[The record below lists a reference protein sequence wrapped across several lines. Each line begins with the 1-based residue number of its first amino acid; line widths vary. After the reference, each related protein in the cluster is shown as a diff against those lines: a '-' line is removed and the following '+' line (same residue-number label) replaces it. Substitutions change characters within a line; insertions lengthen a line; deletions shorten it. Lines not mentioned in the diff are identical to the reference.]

1 MRQITVI
8 ICNYNNEE
16 YLKSCLDSICNQSVS
31 KKKYN
36 ILLIDDCSK
45 DSSINIAQR
54 YRNLENLKII
64 KNKKNIGL
72 VKSCNKAIKLCKT
85 KYIVRI
91 DSDDYVKKNFIAKFN
106 TYTKKNYDFI
116 FSNYL
121 IKKKN
126 KLLKK
131 NLKKKNLRH
140 LISCSVALKK
150 SCLKKIG
157 LYKNFF
163 WEEIDL
169 YIRYLK
175 SYNNIKHIKD
185 YLYIY
190 RIHNSNM
197 TNSYDA
203 KKRGW
208 DEINDK
214 HKKEDIKIINNILK
228 NKNE

>member
-1 MRQITVI
+1 
-8 ICNYNNEE
+8 
-16 YLKSCLDSICNQSVS
+16 
-31 KKKYN
+31 
-36 ILLIDDCSK
+36 LLIDDCSE
-45 DSSINIAQR
+45 DNSINIAQK
-54 YRNLENLKII
+54 YHNLENLKII

-131 NLKKKNLRH
+131 NLKKKNLKY

-190 RIHNSNM
+190 RIHKNNM
-197 TNSYDA
+197 TNSYNA
-203 KKRGW
+203 KKKGW
-208 DEINDK
+208 NQINDK
-214 HKKEDIKIINNILK
+214 YKKEDIKIINNILK
-228 NKNE
+228 N

>member
-1 MRQITVI
+1 MKQITVI
-8 ICNYNNEE
+8 ICNYNNEK
-16 YLKSCLDSICNQSVS
+16 YLKSCLESICNQSIS
-31 KKKYN
+31 KKNYN
-36 ILLIDDCSK
+36 ILLIDDCSQ
-45 DSSINIAQR
+45 DNSIKVAQK
-54 YRNLENLKII
+54 YLKLENLKII
-64 KNKKNIGL
+64 RNKKNIGL
-72 VKSCNKAIKLCKT
+72 VKSCNKAIELCKT
-85 KYIVRI
+85 KYIIRV

-106 TYTKKNYDFI
+106 SHTKKNYDFI

-126 KLLKK
+126 KFLKK
-131 NLKKKNLRH
+131 NLKKKKLSD

-175 SYNNIKHIKD
+175 SFQRIKHIED

-190 RIHNSNM
+190 RMHNNNM
-197 TNSYDA
+197 TNSSNA

-208 DEINDK
+208 DEINNK
-214 HKKEDIKIINNILK
+214 YKKQDIKIINNILK
-228 NKNE
+228 SNNE

>member
-8 ICNYNNEE
+8 ICNYNNEK
-16 YLKSCLDSICNQSVS
+16 YLKSCLDSICNQSIS
-31 KKKYN
+31 KKKYD
-36 ILLIDDCSK
+36 ILLIDDCSE
-45 DSSINIAQR
+45 DNSINIAQK
-54 YRNLENLKII
+54 YHNLENLKII

-85 KYIVRI
+85 KYIIRI

-106 TYTKKNYDFI
+106 AYTKKNYDFI

-150 SCLKKIG
+150 SNLKKIG

-175 SYNNIKHIKD
+175 SYSNIKHIED

-190 RIHNSNM
+190 RIHNNNM
-197 TNSYDA
+197 TNSYNA

-208 DEINDK
+208 NEINDK
-214 HKKEDIKIINNILK
+214 YKKEDIKIIDNILN

>member
-8 ICNYNNEE
+8 ICNYNNEK

-36 ILLIDDCSK
+36 ILLIDDCSE
-45 DSSINIAQR
+45 DNSINIAQK
-54 YRNLENLKII
+54 YQNLENLMII

-85 KYIVRI
+85 KYIIRI

-106 TYTKKNYDFI
+106 NYTKKNYDFI

-126 KLLKK
+126 KFFKK

-150 SCLKKIG
+150 SYLKKIG

-169 YIRYLK
+169 YVRYLK

-190 RIHNSNM
+190 RIHKNNM
-197 TNSYDA
+197 TNSYVS

-214 HKKEDIKIINNILK
+214 YKKEDIKIIDNILK